1 MTKGAL
7 ITGGGTGIGRATAEK
22 LAAAGYAVTCFGL
35 EKDEDLP
42 AGIAF
47 VRGDVTSKNDIDAV
61 LDGMPTVA
69 AIVNCAGILRHG
81 REWQTDDFE
90 QVIRVNLTAA
100 LTLCTAAL
108 PKLEESR
115 GAIVNIA
122 SMWSFFGSKLSPAY
136 AASKMGVVALTRS
149 MAVNWGAKG
158 IRANAVAPGWIDTN
172 MAAKAKADPERSV
185 RINERI
191 ALARWGTAE
200 EVASVIAFLCS
211 PEASYVTGSLITVD
225 GGYSIG

>member
-22 LAAAGYAVTCFGL
+22 LAKAGFAVTCFGL
-35 EKDEDLP
+35 DKDDDLP
-42 AGIAF
+42 EQLHF
-47 VRGDVTSKNDIDAV
+47 VRGDVTSKTDIENA
-61 LDGMPTVA
+61 LAGMASVA
-69 AIVNCAGILRHG
+69 AIVNCAAILRHG
-81 REWQTDDFE
+81 REWETEDFE
-90 QVIRVNLTAA
+90 KVMQVNLTAA
-100 LTLCTAAL
+100 LMLCTAAR

-115 GAIVNIA
+115 GSIVNIA

-149 MAVNWGAKG
+149 MAVNWGGKG

-172 MAAKAKADPERSV
+172 MASKAKADPERSAQ
-185 RINERI
+185 INARI
-191 ALARWGTAE
+191 ALERWGKPE
-200 EVASVIAFLCS
+200 EVAAVIAFLCS

>member
-1 MTKGAL
+1 
-7 ITGGGTGIGRATAEK
+7 
-22 LAAAGYAVTCFGL
+22 
-35 EKDEDLP
+35 
-42 AGIAF
+42 
-47 VRGDVTSKNDIDAV
+47 
-61 LDGMPTVA
+61 MPTVA
-69 AIVNCAGILRHG
+69 AIVNCAAILRHG
-81 REWQTDDFE
+81 REWQAEDFE
-90 QVIRVNLTAA
+90 QVMRVNLTAA
-100 LTLCTAAL
+100 LALCTAAL

-158 IRANAVAPGWIDTN
+158 IRANAVAPGWIDTG
-172 MAAKAKADPERSV
+172 MAAKAKADPERSA

-191 ALARWGTAE
+191 ALERWGTAE
-200 EVASVIAFLCS
+200 EVAAVIAFLCS